1 MPDIVLRS
9 NDGADHKIS
18 ASTARLSR
26 TVASLLQDLEASKGE
41 DAELLI
47 VPIPNVCN
55 CTLKKVLDFCEQQ
68 RAFDDLVRASPAA
81 QQPEV
86 TRKTQAWRETYMKVS
101 TDELYHLV
109 MAAHYLDVPGLL
121 GLCTDAMAD
130 HIRGKSPSQVRACFG
145 LKPNLSPEEED
156 DIRRSNLWALS

>member
-1 MPDIVLRS
+1 MNHLKVSTTPGVPVMPHHDTRASYTRERGPERVS
-9 NDGADHKIS
+9 WGA
-18 ASTARLSR
+18 
-26 TVASLLQDLEASKGE
+26 ASKGE

-86 TRKTQAWRETYMKVS
+86 TRKTQAWRETYMKVHPS
-101 TDELYHLV
+101 CSGHRVLASRHAG
-109 MAAHYLDVPGLL
+109 AA
-121 GLCTDAMAD
+121 C
-130 HIRGKSPSQVRACFG
+130 
-145 LKPNLSPEEED
+145 
-156 DIRRSNLWALS
+156 ALPCVGFLA

>member
-18 ASTARLSR
+18 ATTARLSR
-26 TVASLLQDLEASKGE
+26 TVASLLQDLEGIEMQSLLVRGLEKHERTLGERLESFERVSLAHHGIRSVCTTEKGSETVSWGAASKGE

-68 RAFDDLVRASPAA
+68 RAFDDLIRASPAA
-81 QQPEV
+81 HQPEV
-86 TRKTQAWRETYMKVS
+86 ARKTEAWQETYMKVHS
-101 TDELYHLV
+101 HLSV
-109 MAAHYLDVPGLL
+109 AEAGP
-121 GLCTDAMAD
+121 
-130 HIRGKSPSQVRACFG
+130 R
-145 LKPNLSPEEED
+145 
-156 DIRRSNLWALS
+156 